1 MWHIWD
7 LEFLQTSLVTT
18 LWSLSDIIMFLTR
31 SCSLLSS
38 PHAHSTI
45 QPGCRT
51 WPWPVS
57 TPIFSA
63 LAWDQVSLLPGFY
76 MQQVQNVSVLKH
88 TFETKCHRVLLSTHF
103 TYLDQHIYYILGV
116 CKSVIQWLYWYVI
129 LIYLTS
135 TVLFFFVFFLSWSD
149 WHSSHRDLQSGG
161 SAGSL
166 HDCWLHDVAQ
176 PVRRWNDLPIFSSQS
191 VATSTL

>member
-76 MQQVQNVSVLKH
+76 MRQVQNVSVLKH
-88 TFETKCHRVLLSTHF
+88 TFETKCHHVLLSTHF

-135 TVLFFFVFFLSWSD
+135 TVLVFLVFSQLEWLAFFPQRSSIRRLGRQPTWLLAPWCGSTCSSLEW
-149 WHSSHRDLQSGG
+149 SSH
-161 SAGSL
+161 
-166 HDCWLHDVAQ
+166 
-176 PVRRWNDLPIFSSQS
+176 F
-191 VATSTL
+191 